1 MKNFLAMLDKL
12 AQRPALTDARLRVFK
27 LEANPEPPQNLARPQ
42 RLPLESS
49 PSVQP
54 GRPAFGRKRRPK
66 A

>member
-1 MKNFLAMLDKL
+1 MNNFLVLLDKL
-12 AQRPALTDARLRVFK
+12 AQRPALTDARVRVFK
-27 LEANPEPPQNLARPQ
+27 LEANPEPPENLAPPE

-49 PSVQP
+49 QSPQP